1 MTIYQGLRRLGWSV
15 PRMLD
20 RNVVLGGA
28 NGLECRIGAAK
39 DPKTVVFQHFFSEP
53 ALGLGEGFQRPLR
66 DLWVWMG

>member
-1 MTIYQGLRRLGWSV
+1 
-15 PRMLD
+15 MLD